1 MEKIIKIDG
10 MSCGHCVASVT
21 NALKAVNGVESAEV
35 SLDEKQ
41 AKVVFDDTKVSFED
55 LKNAVEEQGFDVV
68 E

>member
-10 MSCGHCVASVT
+10 MSCGHCVSSVT
-21 NALKAVNGVESAEV
+21 NALKAVDGVDAVEV

-41 AKVVFDDTKVSFED
+41 AKVVFDDTKVSLDD
-55 LKNAVEEQGFDVV
+55 LCNAIEEQGFDVV